1 MSREDKQQV
10 VCLGMRGRASDK
22 VELSRDIQSSLSHPA
37 PLGLC
42 DTSQPGLQSPD
53 NYKFKHSI
61 IAIVPRSDSPYFSGP
76 ESLTIIES
84 QHFIINAE
92 SAEKT
97 GGLIASTLGPHCC
110 CPSSHPESK
119 NMRGQV
125 RVLHCPEY
133 NRLMIRYREIM
144 DNLRNLATQFSYSN
158 TTRFSFLIKSI
169 LIISPGDV
177 LQSDSILILISKL
190 IASQRKQ
197 EEMDGPGSEQCGG

>member
-10 VCLGMRGRASDK
+10 VCLGMRGRPSDK

-37 PLGLC
+37 PRSGPLGLC

-61 IAIVPRSDSPYFSGP
+61 IAIVPRSDSPYFSWP

-97 GGLIASTLGPHCC
+97 GGLIASTLGPRQDPVQSW
-110 CPSSHPESK
+110 PSSHPAREPRYEGPSHCT
-119 NMRGQV
+119 
-125 RVLHCPEY
+125 VLHCPEY
-133 NRLMIRYREIM
+133 NRLMIRHREIM
-144 DNLRNLATQFSYSN
+144 DNLRNLSRQFSYSN
-158 TTRFSFLIKSI
+158 TRFSFLIKSI
-169 LIISPGDV
+169 LIISLGD
-177 LQSDSILILISKL
+177 
-190 IASQRKQ
+190 
-197 EEMDGPGSEQCGG
+197 